1 MHVRCPHCHQSIEL
15 VQDDLALDVLCPSCG
30 DSFNLISGD
39 TETGELLEPHRIG
52 QFELLERV
60 GVGKF
65 GSVWRARDTQL
76 DRIVAVKIP
85 RKDQLDAA
93 EVEMFFREARTAAQL
108 RHPNIVGVHEI
119 GRDEDSIYIVSDF
132 VQGVNLHEW
141 LTAKRLTPRE
151 AAELC
156 TKIADAVAHAH
167 AAGIVHR
174 DLKPGNIMLGADGQP
189 YITDFGLAKRESGE
203 ITMTVDG
210 AILGTPAYMSP
221 EQARGEG
228 HRADARSDV
237 YSLGVVLFELLT
249 GELPFRGETRML
261 LMQILHDEPPSPRK
275 LNARVPRDLETICLK
290 CLEKEP
296 ARRYQTARQLTDDL
310 QRFLDGQ
317 PIAARPISRR
327 ARLWRWCQRYPTI
340 AGLSAAVLFAL
351 LTGTSGLHVFRRACE
366 PQCPTCRYSIAGRH
380 PRPL

>member
-60 GVGKF
+60 GMGKF

-228 HRADARSDV
+228 HRADAQRR
-237 YSLGVVLFELLT
+237 LFA
-249 GELPFRGETRML
+249 GRGAVRAAHRRTSVPRRNANAV
-261 LMQILHDEPPSPRK
+261 DADSPRRTPQSAQTQCPSA
-275 LNARVPRDLETICLK
+275 ARSR
-290 CLEKEP
+290 
-296 ARRYQTARQLTDDL
+296 DDL
-310 QRFLDGQ
+310 LEVPGEGAGAAVSNGAATDG
-317 PIAARPISRR
+317 R
-327 ARLWRWCQRYPTI
+327 
-340 AGLSAAVLFAL
+340 SAAVSRRSTDRRPSDFAACADC
-351 LTGTSGLHVFRRACE
+351 GDGVSGIRRSPA
-366 PQCPTCRYSIAGRH
+366 SA
-380 PRPL
+380 RPSYLRC